1 MIKEFAEMGK
11 KGSGWFSTVKKKVFR
26 SSPKD
31 SKRENNIS
39 NNTAVRWQQQHDT
52 QEVVSFE
59 NFPAESS
66 PEISHDVEST
76 ASTPATTVGER
87 KHAMAVAIATAAA
100 AEAAVAA
107 AQAAAKVVR
116 LAGYNRQTEED
127 TAAVLIQSHYRGYLA
142 RRALRALKGLVR
154 LQALVRGN
162 HVRKQA
168 QMTMKCMQALV
179 RVQGRVRARRLQV
192 AHDRFKKQFEEEER
206 RSVIEKPT
214 NGSIDLQTE
223 REKPKKSHEVNR
235 TNLYQTPG
243 KEKEKSE
250 GMMKRERALAYAY
263 TYQRQMQHTYDGET
277 MGFSVNG
284 TDRTQWGW
292 NWLDHWMS
300 SQPYTGRQTG
310 PGSSPGP
317 GPYNPPPYPPF
328 PTAAATTAGTT
339 TPDDDSEKTVE
350 MDVTTPTSLKDRIIG
365 LTDREYIDFGS
376 NRQAHKQRKS
386 PSHMPSYMTPTVSAK
401 AKVRDQDT
409 TVKLQGTSFMPYW
422 NSSTKNG
429 SINGSGC
436 DSSSSGGV
444 VANGY
449 PGPKSPNP
457 KMDFRKPVSP
467 SQSPT
472 GFGKRGWRHD
482 S

>member
-1 MIKEFAEMGK
+1 MGK
-11 KGSGWFSTVKKKVFR
+11 KGSGGWFSTVKKKVFR

-76 ASTPATTVGER
+76 ASTPGTTVGER

-192 AHDRFKKQFEEEER
+192 AHDRFKKQFQEEER
-206 RSVIEKPT
+206 RSGMEKPNIGST
-214 NGSIDLQTE
+214 NLQTE
-223 REKPKKSHEVNR
+223 REKPKKLHEVNR
-235 TNLYQTPG
+235 TSLYQTPG

-263 TYQRQMQHTYDGET
+263 TYQRQMQHTYDDET
-277 MGFSVNG
+277 IGFSVNG
-284 TDRTQWGW
+284 LDRTQWGW

-317 GPYNPPPYPPF
+317 GLYNPPPYPPF

-339 TPDDDSEKTVE
+339 TPDDVSEKTVE
-350 MDVTTPTSLKDRIIG
+350 MDVTTPTSLKERIIG
-365 LTDREYIDFGS
+365 LTDREYIDVGS
-376 NRQAHKQRKS
+376 YRPAHKQRKS
-386 PSHMPSYMTPTVSAK
+386 PSHIPSYMTPTASAK

-409 TVKLQGTSFMPYW
+409 TVKIQGTSFMPYW

-436 DSSSSGGV
+436 DSSSSAGV
-444 VANGY
+444 VATGY
-449 PGPKSPNP
+449 PGLRSPIP

-472 GFGKRGWRHD
+472 GVGKRGWRHD
-482 S
+482 L